1 MKKKTIFRKK
11 CLIFIPVL
19 FIIFISFVR
28 AGNIPVIPSKNIN
41 DFKDELKLSEPQIK
55 KFEKTIKIYY
65 SQAILDR
72 ETFKTN
78 SIALIEAAKRRRS
91 IFDAGMN
98 SFLNDEQKMQ
108 YESIKR
114 DSIIDKELFI
124 LKEGLLLTDPQVLQ
138 ARFILE
144 EYNPRIDIIR
154 ENMSEMHGNRDPDR
168 SSTKGSISG
177 GRGSSIRGGRGG
189 MKRGSSLNGG
199 PGGEIAA
206 LKKAKS
212 KKIKA
217 ILIELQKKLYKQ
229 LNKYL
234 SKKTPK
240 GRHSI

>member
-1 MKKKTIFRKK
+1 MKKKKIFRKK
-11 CLIFIPVL
+11 CLAFIPVL

-28 AGNIPVIPSKNIN
+28 AGTIPVIPSKKIN
-41 DFKDELKLSEPQIK
+41 DFKDELKFSELQIK
-55 KFEKTIKIYY
+55 KFEKTIRIYY
-65 SQAILDR
+65 SQATLDR

-78 SIALIEAAKRRRS
+78 SIALIEAAKRRK
-91 IFDAGMN
+91 IMFDTGMN

-138 ARFILE
+138 AMFILE

-154 ENMSEMHGNRDPDR
+154 ENMSEMRGNRNSGK
-168 SSTKGSISG
+168 SSAKGSMRSGRENRLHG
-177 GRGSSIRGGRGG
+177 GRSG
-189 MKRGSSLNGG
+189 MKRGSNLNSG

-206 LKKAKS
+206 LKKAKI

-217 ILIELQKKLYKQ
+217 ILTELQKKLYKQ
-229 LNKYL
+229 LNKYF
-234 SKKTPK
+234 SKKNTK
-240 GRHSI
+240 RKNNF